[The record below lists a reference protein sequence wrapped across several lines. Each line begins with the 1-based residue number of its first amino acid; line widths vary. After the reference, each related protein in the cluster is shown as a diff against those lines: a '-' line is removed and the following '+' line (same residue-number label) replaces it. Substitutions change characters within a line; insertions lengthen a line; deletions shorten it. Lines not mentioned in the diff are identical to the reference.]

1 VFLPPSWQLFPSAFG
16 VVIVLLA
23 FPGGVA
29 SLIFQGRDR
38 VLDVV
43 GRRHGISVAEPN
55 P

>member
-29 SLIFQGRDR
+29 SLVFQGRDR
-38 VLDVV
+38 LLDVM
-43 GRRHGISVAEPN
+43 GRRHGISMVEPN